1 MCNILLSADKRG
13 HYSHGFNRLDIY
25 YNDIAKYVYFYKY
38 IQLCMFLISNVLNF
52 ERQPFF
58 SGIVKPNNEPVILN
72 ETSAAALV
80 DGRDGLGGVVAE
92 FSMDL
97 AIKKAKASGI
107 GITRFFKQFV

>member
-1 MCNILLSADKRG
+1 M
-13 HYSHGFNRLDIY
+13 
-25 YNDIAKYVYFYKY
+25 
-38 IQLCMFLISNVLNF
+38 
-52 ERQPFF
+52 
-58 SGIVKPNNEPVILN
+58 ILN

-107 GITRFFKQFV
+107 GITRFFKHPV

>member
-1 MCNILLSADKRG
+1 
-13 HYSHGFNRLDIY
+13 
-25 YNDIAKYVYFYKY
+25 
-38 IQLCMFLISNVLNF
+38 MFLISNVLNF
-52 ERQPFF
+52 EQQPFF

-107 GITRFFKQFV
+107 GITRFFKRPV